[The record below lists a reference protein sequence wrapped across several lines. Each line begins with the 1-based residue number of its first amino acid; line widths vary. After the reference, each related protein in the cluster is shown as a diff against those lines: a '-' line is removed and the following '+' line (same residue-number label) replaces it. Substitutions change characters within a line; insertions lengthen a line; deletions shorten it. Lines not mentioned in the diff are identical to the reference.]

1 MEDKKKEINDKL
13 TETMKF
19 LSSFQHEDAIKNI
32 MWASK
37 CMAAQNSFDFDFF
50 ERALDK
56 LSKRVEESKKQ
67 VRDVKME
74 YDNYLIENNIIEN
87 GGKSNDCL

>member
-1 MEDKKKEINDKL
+1 MEDKKKKINDKL
-13 TETMKF
+13 TDVMKF
-19 LSSFQHEDAIKNI
+19 LSSFQFEDTIKNI

-37 CMAAQNSFDFDFF
+37 CMAAQNSFDFEFF

-67 VRDVKME
+67 IQDVKTE
-74 YDNYLIENNIIEN
+74 YNNYLIENNIIEN
-87 GGKSNDCL
+87 GGKEQ

>member
-1 MEDKKKEINDKL
+1 MENKKKEINDKL

-19 LSSFQHEDAIKNI
+19 LSSFQHEDTIQNI
-32 MWASK
+32 MWVSK
-37 CMAAQNSFDFDFF
+37 CMAAQNSFDFGFF
-50 ERALDK
+50 ERVLDK

-74 YDNYLIENNIIEN
+74 YNNYLIKNNIIEN
-87 GGKSNDCL
+87 GGKSNDYL

>member
-1 MEDKKKEINDKL
+1 MEKKKQINDKL

-19 LSSFQHEDAIKNI
+19 LSSFQYEDTIKNI

-37 CMAAQNSFDFDFF
+37 CMAAQISFDFDFF

-67 VRDVKME
+67 IRNVQIE
-74 YDNYLIENNIIEN
+74 YNNYLIENNIIEN
-87 GGKSNDCL
+87 GGKKQ